1 LDPGRV
7 ITAKL
12 NLMLLITDAMRASD
26 EFSNISIMNF
36 ELSNEQKDLLKQID
50 NACNSI
56 RDHETECYLNEK
68 INEKTVPTFAP
79 TGMLGLPISKKYN
92 GKGADALTYALTLE
106 RIGQEGSS
114 LRTFFS
120 CHISIGQLVLQNW
133 GNEEQKRKYLPNTTA
148 GKSIMAFALT
158 EPPAGSDPAS
168 MTTKFEEKGDHYV
181 LKGKKHWIGNATI
194 ADLITTYAKSDDGK
208 VSAFIVQTDS
218 KGFTAT
224 RIKHKIGLLS
234 LDNGEITFDD
244 CVVPKENLIGL
255 KGRGLSIAYSALMDG
270 RLSVAAG
277 SIGVMEDCLNEAVKY
292 SKTRVQFGEP
302 LAKKQLIQKHIASM
316 ASNIE
321 SARWLVYRA
330 CAAKQKLAEFVE
342 EMKKEGD
349 WLENL
354 LAKKNS
360 DYTQLRNEADR
371 LVALAKYYATNAA
384 FDSANRAVQI
394 FGSAGY
400 SKKSRPARHLL
411 DSRASM
417 ILEGANEV
425 LELKIAQSILG
436 REYRAY

>member
-1 LDPGRV
+1 MPG
-7 ITAKL
+7 
-12 NLMLLITDAMRASD
+12 SD
-26 EFSNISIMNF
+26 EFSNLSVMNF
-36 ELSNEQKDLLKQID
+36 ELSDEQKDLLEQIGK
-50 NACNSI
+50 ACNSI
-56 RDHETECYLNEK
+56 RDYETECYLSER
-68 INEKTVPTFAP
+68 INEKVIPTFAP

-92 GKGADALTYALTLE
+92 GKGVDALTYALALE
-106 RIGQEGSS
+106 GIGREGSS

-120 CHISIGQLVLQNW
+120 CHVSIGQLVLQNW
-133 GNEEQKRKYLPNTTA
+133 GNEEQKRKYLPNTTT

-168 MTTKFEEKGDHYV
+168 MTTKFEEKGGNYV
-181 LKGKKHWIGNATI
+181 LNGKKHWIGNATI
-194 ADLITTYAKSDDGK
+194 ADVITTYAKSDDGK

-218 KGFTAT
+218 KGFSAN
-224 RIKHKIGLLS
+224 RIQHKMGLHS

-255 KGRGLSIAYSALMDG
+255 KGRGLSVAYSALMDG

-277 SIGVMEDCLNEAVKY
+277 SVGVMEDCLSEAVKY

-302 LAKKQLIQKHIASM
+302 LAKKQLIQKHIASI

-330 CAAKQKLAEFVE
+330 CAAKQKLAEYVE
-342 EMKKEGD
+342 QMKKD
-349 WLENL
+349 NNWLENL
-354 LAKKNS
+354 LTKKNS
-360 DYTQLRNEADR
+360 EYTELRNEADK

-384 FDSANRAVQI
+384 FDSTNRTVQI

-400 SKKSRPARHLL
+400 SKKSRAARHLL

-425 LELKIAQSILG
+425 LELKIAQHILG
-436 REYRAY
+436 KEYRAY